1 MKERVTLNKKEQ
13 TRLVVLNQ
21 IKRGEMT
28 GKEIAQ
34 ILDLSL
40 RHERRILACVQKVTE
55 HGVPYALYHDRHGI
69 FERSR
74 KETETIEESLAEEA
88 NTVWPAD
95 GRVGYY
101 FYFFTLIPGKGKD

>member
-34 ILDLSL
+34 ILDLSI
-40 RHERRILACVQKVTE
+40 RHERRILAA
-55 HGVPYALYHDRHGI
+55 Y
-69 FERSR
+69 R
-74 KETETIEESLAEEA
+74 KEGAQGLYPPLAPDCDR
-88 NTVWPAD
+88 TRCTMCP
-95 GRVGYY
+95 
-101 FYFFTLIPGKGKD
+101 IP